1 MIKLMDNLEIRN
13 ALIARDPEVTEKFYF
28 VSCQPL
34 FRSIIRSVFKYE
46 VDYDEFINE
55 FYLHLMENDAARLK
69 RFVGASSIYYWMKVV
84 AVRYFVYK
92 KKVMIENKTKE
103 PLIEQA
109 ANTNGVNCEREMMAK
124 VDVTRLLKMMPN
136 RRYAYVIQRL
146 VLQDA
151 EPAAV
156 AKELCTNVANLYNI
170 KKRAM
175 NSLMEI
181 ALNKIG

>member
-1 MIKLMDNLEIRN
+1 MNNLEIRD
-13 ALIARDPEVTEKFYF
+13 ALIARDPEVTKQFYF
-28 VSCQPL
+28 VSCQRL

-55 FYLHLMENDAARLK
+55 FYLYLMENDAARLK
-69 RFVGASSIYYWMKVV
+69 QFAGASSIYYWMKVV
-84 AVRYFVYK
+84 SIRYFIDK
-92 KKVMIENKTKE
+92 RKLMIEDTTKE
-103 PLIEQA
+103 PLIERA
-109 ANTNGVNCEREMMAK
+109 ANTDGVNCEKRMIAK

-146 VLQDA
+146 VIQDA
-151 EPAAV
+151 EPAVV

-181 ALNKIG
+181 ALNEIG